1 MTMEY
6 VQPIRDRKK
15 IEAMKHYLKGKSI
28 RDYLLFVMGI
38 SSALRVSDICTIR
51 LKQIWN
57 GKSVPDFISLREQK
71 TGKAKLFPISKNLEK
86 AIHEYIKYYN
96 PSNPDEFV
104 FKSRKGTNTPITR
117 IRAFQIIKDAAK
129 AVGIKDNIGTHSMR
143 KTFGYWAY
151 KEGYDI
157 SLLSEAFGHSSE
169 QVTRRYIGITQDD
182 VSEIYINLNL

>member
-51 LKQIWN
+51 LKQIRN

>member
-1 MTMEY
+1 MEY

-143 KTFGYWAY
+143 KTFWILG
-151 KEGYDI
+151 
-157 SLLSEAFGHSSE
+157 L
-169 QVTRRYIGITQDD
+169 
-182 VSEIYINLNL
+182 

>member
-1 MTMEY
+1 MEY

-151 KEGYDI
+151 KEGYNI

>member
-71 TGKAKLFPISKNLEK
+71 TGKAKLFTISKNLEK

>member
-1 MTMEY
+1 MEY

-71 TGKAKLFPISKNLEK
+71 TGK
-86 AIHEYIKYYN
+86 
-96 PSNPDEFV
+96 
-104 FKSRKGTNTPITR
+104 G
-117 IRAFQIIKDAAK
+117 
-129 AVGIKDNIGTHSMR
+129 
-143 KTFGYWAY
+143 
-151 KEGYDI
+151 
-157 SLLSEAFGHSSE
+157 
-169 QVTRRYIGITQDD
+169 
-182 VSEIYINLNL
+182 

>member
-143 KTFGYWAY
+143 NSFGYWAY